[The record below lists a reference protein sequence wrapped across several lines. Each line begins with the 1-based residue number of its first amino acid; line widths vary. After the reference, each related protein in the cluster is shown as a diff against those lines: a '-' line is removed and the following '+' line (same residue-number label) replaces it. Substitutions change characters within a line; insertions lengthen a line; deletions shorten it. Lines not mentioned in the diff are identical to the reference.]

1 MTMQKL
7 FVTFL
12 GTGNLGRYADAV
24 SSLLALCI
32 GTAIVYTAGMQTL
45 FMLTFVLSI
54 IAVFES
60 GKFIAN
66 GGESATV
73 AIDKATGIWFAMMIS
88 LSVAPTLHLP
98 YAQPL
103 ALLLTYLSFLGFE
116 AKKPSTIGWMDRE
129 LKGGLGIVLADI
141 IAGIASGVFAALI
154 LTLLAKFF

>member
-45 FMLTFVLSI
+45 FMLAFVLSI

-60 GKFIAN
+60 GKFLAN
-66 GGESATV
+66 GGEAATV
-73 AIDKATGIWFAMMIS
+73 AIDKAAGIWFAIMVA
-88 LSVAPTLHLP
+88 LSVAATLHLP
-98 YAQPL
+98 YAQLL
-103 ALLLTYLSFLGFE
+103 ALLLTYLAFLGFE

>member
-1 MTMQKL
+1 MQKV
-7 FVTFL
+7 FITFF

-32 GTAIVYTAGMQTL
+32 GTAILYTAGMQTL
-45 FMLTFVLSI
+45 FMLAFVLSI

-60 GKFIAN
+60 GKFVAN
-66 GGESATV
+66 GGETATIT
-73 AIDKATGIWFAMMIS
+73 IDKAVGIWFAMMIS

-103 ALLLTYLSFLGFE
+103 SLLITYLAFLGFE
-116 AKKPSTIGWMDRE
+116 AKKPSTIGWMDST

-141 IAGIASGVFAALI
+141 LAGIASGVLAALI
-154 LTLLAKFF
+154 LTLLTKFF